1 MNEPS
6 AIVTIVAR
14 PGREDELQALL
25 GQMAEAARADDGT
38 EVYDVHRSRLEP
50 STYFIYE
57 RYRDPA
63 AFKAHRANTRLT
75 ELGAGMGELTESVTM
90 VVGNRV

>member
-14 PGREDELQALL
+14 AGREDQLQALL
-25 GQMAEAARADDGT
+25 AQMAELAATDDGT
-38 EVYDVHRSRLEP
+38 EAYDIHRSRLEP

-57 RYRDPA
+57 RYRDAA
-63 AFKAHRANTRLT
+63 AFKTHRANIRLSK
-75 ELGAGMGELTESVTM
+75 LGATMGELTESITM